1 MSAFPRISD
10 HPAVFHSVLLAEMER
25 PDLQHHF
32 PLSDIKIHWLKV
44 KLHQFSTKMVPFLW
58 GSPGWLFIKGLTLI
72 QGKLSK
78 VWMIFA
84 HQSILKNVVYFLK
97 IELCF
102 HIWSA
107 TDNGLLDLRNSSRKL
122 YHSPSDFEMVIPP
135 YTTSLWGPQRPF
147 IFYRIKKSTS
157 KMFCTF

>member
-1 MSAFPRISD
+1 MARRRLKFLRFCVELNEFGEARIEFRDPKIAQRIPGILPWKTCPWS
-10 HPAVFHSVLLAEMER
+10 STQIL
-25 PDLQHHF
+25 
-32 PLSDIKIHWLKV
+32 PLKTAL
-44 KLHQFSTKMVPFLW
+44 
-58 GSPGWLFIKGLTLI
+58 KGLTLI
-72 QGKLSK
+72 PGKLSK

-84 HQSILKNVVYFLK
+84 HQNILKNVVYFLK

-157 KMFCTF
+157 KCFAPF